1 MPLRLRSAGGGS
13 VLLKP
18 PVAQAADVSMEVPA
32 YDGAKLLTDKTP
44 GVVLQV
50 VQGVYT
56 GATTVA
62 SASYVALPVLATITP
77 VSASSKI
84 LVRTVIHCGVTG
96 TNEGLH
102 GRLYRNGAVVPV
114 YGNAAGSRDQAWFH
128 CGAHYSAYE
137 QYAATAEYLDSP
149 NSIAAM
155 TYQIWVRGNSA
166 PYPVL
171 INTCENDADSSA
183 TSRTVSTITLM
194 EIAG

>member
-1 MPLRLRSAGGGS
+1 MPLRLRSAGGGG
-13 VLLKP
+13 VTLKP
-18 PVAQAADVSMEVPA
+18 PVALSTEAAIEVPA
-32 YDGAKLLTDKTP
+32 YDGAKMLTNKTP
-44 GVVLQV
+44 GCVLQV

-77 VSASSKI
+77 LSASSKI
-84 LVRTVIHCGVTG
+84 LVRTVIHCGMTG
-96 TNEGLH
+96 SNEGLH
-102 GRLYRNGAVVPV
+102 GRLYRNGAVVPI

-149 NSIAAM
+149 NSIETL
-155 TYQIWVRGNSA
+155 TYQIWARGNSA

-183 TSRTVSTITLM
+183 TSRTVSSITLM